1 MKLQTKY
8 NRATISAAVFVLLLG
23 SIGYYFIL
31 RYVLI
36 KEVDDALKVE
46 EQEILYHVQTYHSL
60 PEETNYKDQLI
71 HFYATNSPQKREFK
85 SVSVKEDKEDEM
97 SISRQLSFPVNVNGK
112 IYTAVVTKSEEEAED
127 MLLIIGVL
135 TVGVILLLI
144 AIMFFANRILL
155 KKLWSPFYST
165 LATMKQFN
173 LSSPVQIN
181 SAKNDIDEFNDL
193 NKAVSE
199 MTTKVA
205 SDYLSLKTFT
215 DNASHEMQTPLA
227 VIKSKVDLLI
237 QDQHLSEKNM
247 EHLESIYDAVSRL
260 RRMNQSLLLISKI
273 ENHQFPEA
281 IHLRL
286 DNLVAERLQ
295 HFEELV
301 QARHLVVKT
310 SLEKCE
316 VLMNPLLADI
326 LLNNLLTNAIRHNI
340 PSGNIEISSE
350 PHSLSITNQSKQ
362 APLNETQVFERF
374 HKDAQSDGLGIGLAI
389 VKQICDLYGFRIS
402 YAFREQKHAF
412 QVIFFEN

>member
-1 MKLQTKY
+1 MKLQAKY

-23 SIGYYFIL
+23 SLGYYFIL

-36 KEVDDALKVE
+36 KEVDNALKVE
-46 EQEILYHVQTYHSL
+46 EQEILYHVNTYHAL

-85 SVSVKEDKEDEM
+85 SVGVKENKENEI
-97 SISRQLSFPVNVNGK
+97 SISRQLSFPISVSGK
-112 IYTAVVTKSEEEAED
+112 TYMAVVTKSEEEAED
-127 MLLIIGVL
+127 MLFIIGAL
-135 TVGVILLLI
+135 TAGVILLLI
-144 AIMFFANRILL
+144 AIMFIANRILL

-173 LSSPVQIN
+173 LSNPVQVN
-181 SAKNDIDEFNDL
+181 AAKNDIDEFNDL
-193 NKAVSE
+193 NKAVNE

-205 SDYLSLKTFT
+205 SDYLSLKTFA

-227 VIKSKVDLLI
+227 VINSKVDLLI
-237 QDQHLSEKNM
+237 QDQQLSEKNT
-247 EHLESIYDAVSRL
+247 EHLQGIYDAVNRL
-260 RRMNQSLLLISKI
+260 RRMNQSLLLITKI
-273 ENHQFPEA
+273 ENNQFPEA
-281 IHLRL
+281 KHLRL
-286 DNLVAERLQ
+286 DNLVVERLQ

-301 QARHLVVKT
+301 QARHLVVTT

-350 PHSLSITNQSKQ
+350 PRSLSITNQSQQ
-362 APLNETQVFERF
+362 APLSETQVFERF

-402 YAFREQKHAF
+402 YAFREHKHAF
-412 QVIFFEN
+412 QVTFFEN